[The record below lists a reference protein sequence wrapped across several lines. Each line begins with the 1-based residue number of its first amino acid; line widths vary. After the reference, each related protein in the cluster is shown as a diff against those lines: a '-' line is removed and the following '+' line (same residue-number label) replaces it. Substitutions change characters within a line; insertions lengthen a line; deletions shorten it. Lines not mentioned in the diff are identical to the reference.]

1 MTPQELEQYLHR
13 NIPLSRAME
22 VRVPAADERRV
33 VLAAPLEPN
42 INHRDTLFGGS
53 AAAVATLAAWSL
65 LYLRLL
71 RDGIDARLVI
81 HRNTMEYKRPIAG
94 EFTATAR
101 LDDEAAW
108 EQFVTTLRRRGKARI
123 RVASVLHAVQ
133 NGLYGAAAA
142 GGEAGL
148 FEGDFVA
155 LANAPQEAGAGF
167 SASAR

>member
-1 MTPQELEQYLHR
+1 
-13 NIPLSRAME
+13 ME

-101 LDDEAAW
+101 LDDEAPW
-108 EQFVTTLRRRGKARI
+108 EQFVTTRSEEHTSELQSRPHLVCR
-123 RVASVLHAVQ
+123 L
-133 NGLYGAAAA
+133 LL
-142 GGEAGL
+142 E
-148 FEGDFVA
+148 
-155 LANAPQEAGAGF
+155 
-167 SASAR
+167 

>member
-1 MTPQELEQYLHR
+1 
-13 NIPLSRAME
+13 ME
-22 VRVPAADERRV
+22 VRVPATDERRGA
-33 VLAAPLEPN
+33 LAAPVDPDLRHP
-42 INHRDTLFGGS
+42 DTFFGGS

-123 RVASVLHAVQ
+123 RVASVLH
-133 NGLYGAAAA
+133 
-142 GGEAGL
+142 
-148 FEGDFVA
+148 
-155 LANAPQEAGAGF
+155 
-167 SASAR
+167 